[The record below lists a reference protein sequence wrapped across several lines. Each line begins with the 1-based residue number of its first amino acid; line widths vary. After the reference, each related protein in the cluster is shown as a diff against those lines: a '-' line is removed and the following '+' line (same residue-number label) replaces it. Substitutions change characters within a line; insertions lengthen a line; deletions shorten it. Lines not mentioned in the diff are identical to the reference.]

1 MRYIEMGLK
10 PLSIATIQND
20 IETVKLLFKQKVD
33 VNEVDNS
40 GATALHYA
48 VYYYYFFIYLYV

>member
-1 MRYIEMGLK
+1 MRYIEMGLR

-20 IETVKLLFKQKVD
+20 VETVKLLFKQKVD
-33 VNEVDNS
+33 VNEIDNS

-48 VYYYYFFIYLYV
+48 V